1 MAHARRTGFRRLVG
15 ATACSVAGLR
25 AAWHHEAAFRQ
36 ECWLVTVLSPVAFA
50 IARTPTEWGLLIA
63 TAGLVI
69 IVELLNSAVEA
80 TVDRMGT
87 DPHRLAGRAKD
98 LGSAAVMISL
108 ALMAVVWILIGWEQL
123 ADAAAGLSRLAGQL
137 RPHP

>member
-1 MAHARRTGFRRLVG
+1 MAQARRTGFRRPVG
-15 ATACSVAGLR
+15 ATACSFARLR

-36 ECWLVTVLSPVAFA
+36 ECWLLTGLSPVAFT

-80 TVDRMGT
+80 TIDRMGT
-87 DPHRLAGRAKD
+87 DAHRLASRAKD
-98 LGSAAVMISL
+98 LESAAVMIRL
-108 ALMAVVWILIGWEQL
+108 ALLAVVWTLVGWEQL
-123 ADAAAGLSRLAGQL
+123 VDAAAALSRLAGQL